1 MGCAGSIPT
10 VLSLAIRLRIN
21 FRCSSEIPPLDI
33 MSKKV
38 IADGGISEGLESLQ
52 LSHHALRE
60 TNSDGNVEGKPFDFL
75 IYSSQQST

>member
-1 MGCAGSIPT
+1 
-10 VLSLAIRLRIN
+10 
-21 FRCSSEIPPLDI
+21 

-38 IADGGISEGLESLQ
+38 IADGDISEGLESLQ